1 LGYAVACIA
10 ALAGGALI
18 SAVYITVFYHRAFAH
33 RALSLRP
40 WVRRFIVLTGP
51 WVTGIDPKA
60 WACMHRLHHRYSDST
75 RDPHSPVNAG
85 VPGVFL
91 AQLRAYERM
100 LAGLTIGKPSY
111 TAVVSDLDFPI
122 SWANRRQLWYLP
134 YLVQI
139 AAAVGIG
146 LAFNAWILAACLYL
160 GLMSHP
166 VQGWLVNSFGH
177 AAGYRNFE
185 TPDSSR
191 NNLFVAFFVV
201 GEGLQNNHHHDQ
213 DSARF
218 AYRWWEPDLGF
229 LFARLFQRLRMLTI
243 KKDRIAPEIGPAE
256 RVVSHTGAS
265 ASA

>member
-1 LGYAVACIA
+1 MGYALACT
-10 ALAGGALI
+10 GALVAGALV
-18 SAVYITVFYHRAFAH
+18 SAAYITVFYHRTFAH
-33 RALSLRP
+33 GALSLRP
-40 WVRRFIVLTGP
+40 GLRRFVVLTGP

-60 WACMHRLHHRYSDST
+60 WACMHRLHHRYSDGS
-75 RDPHSPVNAG
+75 RDPHSPVNVG

-100 LAGLTIGKPSY
+100 LAGLTLGKSSY

-122 SWANRRQLWYLP
+122 SWANRHQLWFLP
-134 YLVQI
+134 YVAQI
-139 AAAVGIG
+139 AVAVAIG
-146 LAFNAWILAACLYL
+146 LVFNAWILAACLYL

-177 AAGYRNFE
+177 AAGYRTFE
-185 TPDSSR
+185 TSDSSR

-201 GEGLQNNHHHDQ
+201 GEGLQNNHHYDQ

-229 LFARLFQRLRMLTI
+229 LICRLFQGLGLLTI
-243 KKDRIAPEIGPAE
+243 LKDRIAPEVGPGRPAVE
-256 RVVSHTGAS
+256 HSGAPTS
-265 ASA
+265 A

>member
-1 LGYAVACIA
+1 MGYAVACTA
-10 ALAGGALI
+10 ALVAGVLV
-18 SAVYITVFYHRAFAH
+18 SAAYITVFYHRAFAH
-33 RALSLRP
+33 GGISLRP
-40 WVRRFIVLTGP
+40 GLRRFVVLTGP

-60 WACMHRLHHRYSDST
+60 WACMHRLHHRHSDES
-75 RDPHSPVNAG
+75 RDPHSPVNVG

-100 LAGLTIGKPSY
+100 LSGLTLGKKSY

-122 SWANRRQLWYLP
+122 SWANRHRLWFLP
-134 YLVQI
+134 YVAQI
-139 AAAVGIG
+139 VASVAIG
-146 LAFNAWILAACLYL
+146 WAFDAWLFAACLYL

-177 AAGYRNFE
+177 AAGYRTFD

-191 NNLFVAFFVV
+191 NNLLVALFVV
-201 GEGLQNNHHHDQ
+201 GEGLQNNHHYDP

-229 LFARLFQRLRMLTI
+229 LFCRLFQGLGLLTI
-243 KKDRIAPEIGPAE
+243 LKDRIALEAGPARPAVE
-256 RVVSHTGAS
+256 HPGAS
-265 ASA
+265 PSA